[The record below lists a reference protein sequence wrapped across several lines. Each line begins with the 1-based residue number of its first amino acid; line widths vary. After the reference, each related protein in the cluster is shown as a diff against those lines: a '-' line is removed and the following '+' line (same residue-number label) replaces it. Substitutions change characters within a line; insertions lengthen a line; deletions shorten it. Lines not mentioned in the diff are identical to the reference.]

1 MKAYY
6 AARAREYEQIYAKPE
21 RQTDLRVLEALIPRL
36 LADRHI
42 LEVACGTGYW
52 TQFLAGTASHVLAT
66 DVNAEVLE
74 VATQKGLPPDQVR
87 FQVEDAY
94 ALALPPQTPT
104 SPHTPNPA
112 GDAPPAALP
121 TSSGFDAAFAG
132 FWWSHLTRQDQLR
145 FLSALQTRLKPGA
158 RVVLLDNRFV
168 PGSSTPISE
177 RDADGNTY
185 QLRPLTDGSV
195 HKVLKNFPE
204 EAELVNAT
212 QAFGP
217 AFHYQ
222 ALPHFWVFG
231 FVMA

>member
-21 RQTDLRVLEALIPRL
+21 RQADLRVLEALIPRL
-36 LADRHI
+36 LAGRHI

-52 TQFLAGTASHVLAT
+52 TQFLANTAPHILAT
-66 DVNAEVLE
+66 DVNAEVLA
-74 VATQKGLPPDQVR
+74 VAAHKGLPAAQVT

-94 ALALPPQTPT
+94 AQASSTETSALPGTPVNV
-104 SPHTPNPA
+104 SKVI
-112 GDAPPAALP
+112 G
-121 TSSGFDAAFAG
+121 GFDAAFAG
-132 FWWSHLTRQDQLR
+132 FWWSHLTRQDQQR
-145 FLSALQTRLKPGA
+145 FLVALQTRLKPGA

-177 RDADGNTY
+177 CDADGNTY
-185 QLRPLTDGSV
+185 QLRPLADGSV

-204 EAELVNAT
+204 EADLANAT

>member
-21 RQTDLRVLEALIPRL
+21 RQADLRVLEELIPRL
-36 LADRHI
+36 LAGRHI

-52 TQFLAGTASHVLAT
+52 TQFLASTAHNILAT

-74 VATQKGLPPDQVR
+74 VAAQKGLPPQEVR

-94 ALALPPQTPT
+94 ALAA
-104 SPHTPNPA
+104 S
-112 GDAPPAALP
+112 P

-132 FWWSHLTRQDQLR
+132 FWWSHLTRQDQQR
-145 FLSALQTRLKPGA
+145 FLTALQTRLKPGA

-168 PGSSTPISE
+168 EGSSTPISE

-185 QLRPLTDGSV
+185 QLRPLADGSV

-204 EAELVNAT
+204 EADLANAT